1 MDIENVVPV
10 EVQAR
15 FAPNANCVRYNSLM
29 GIPAELEQWATQM
42 GTTIDQ
48 LVSLWG
54 FEDTAESV
62 RNFSGLTPNTEY
74 TIYARPFDA
83 QGNAYPMQTQVVIT
97 GQYGGEGLSVI
108 DLEVT
113 EITDTTVRLIAEAN
127 SETAVFHDG
136 LIEDAFFEQIGVDSA
151 VQFIQSNGY
160 PQYQSDNWVWFGLTQ
175 DTPYKA
181 IALGKNILGEWGDT
195 TIVDF
200 RTLPTNEGLQEYAFE
215 QQARIYPQPN
225 NGRFTVEYA
234 TDKKVDQLR
243 IFDIN
248 GHCVYQVPMS
258 LPKQDID
265 ASHLP
270 AGQYFLQT
278 HFAFCKS
285 K

>member
-1 MDIENVVPV
+1 MKNMLIALLVCLSASTVFGQVQREVANTKDDPMVNITVENVVPV

-15 FAPNANCVRYNSLM
+15 FAPSANCVRYNSLI

-42 GTTIDQ
+42 NTTIDQ

-62 RNFSGLTPNTEY
+62 HNFSGLTPNTEY

-83 QGNAYPMQTQVVIT
+83 QGNAYPMQTQVIIT

-113 EITDTTVRLIAEAN
+113 EITDTTVRLIAQAN

-151 VQFIQSNGY
+151 VQLIQSNGY
-160 PQYQSDNWVWFGLTQ
+160 PQYQSDNWVWPDLTQ

-200 RTLPTNEGLQEYAFE
+200 RT
-215 QQARIYPQPN
+215 
-225 NGRFTVEYA
+225 
-234 TDKKVDQLR
+234 
-243 IFDIN
+243 
-248 GHCVYQVPMS
+248 
-258 LPKQDID
+258 
-265 ASHLP
+265 
-270 AGQYFLQT
+270 
-278 HFAFCKS
+278 
-285 K
+285 